1 MSVPWYL
8 MAKGKGGGGYK
19 TASGPIVSV
28 NDALAA
34 PLRSLLVN
42 IDPVQDLHGYDNPW
56 PAGGGKNLFGFEEY
70 LKANNV
76 TYTKNGNTY
85 TVTIVDSSLFQNP
98 WVFSDADVAVTIS
111 ASAYTAGTVTNPRID
126 LLNSDGNVVSNI
138 SPAYLTNQ
146 GTACKA
152 RINWSTTGT
161 FTISEPMI
169 ELGNAKTSFAP
180 YSNICPIS
188 GWSEVNV
195 WVKPTYDP
203 TANPTATI
211 QLGQT
216 VYGGTLDVTNGV
228 LTVDRAYK
236 AFDGTENTWF
246 RSSKYNGSFYIAT
259 GFALVLN
266 PSLNFAIC
274 SHAVRATTFPTGYTF
289 GKFEFDGQSNNP
301 YFNVWIAAA
310 NTSLDDFKTYLA
322 GQAQNGTPVSF
333 CCKLATPIEYTLT
346 PTQISTLQGQNNV
359 WADSGNVTVEY
370 LSSGGT
376 DPDLM
381 KLAVAF
387 MGRK

>member
-42 IDPVQDLHGYDNPW
+42 IEPVQDLHGYDNPW
-56 PAGGGKNLFGFEEY
+56 PAGGGKNLYNKDGHDYSNGYIATEY
-70 LKANNV
+70 LKSDGTQTQPTAGNWQ
-76 TYTKNGNTY
+76 TSEYIPIAGGLSYTISGLRTSDSHSPAMCY
-85 TVTIVDSSLFQNP
+85 YDSSKSFISGMPYQNRAQITHQSP
-98 WVFSDADVAVTIS
+98 SNAAYVRLSIGPTATTQDSVQFEQS
-111 ASAYTAGTVTNPRID
+111 AS
-126 LLNSDGNVVSNI
+126 
-138 SPAYLTNQ
+138 
-146 GTACKA
+146 
-152 RINWSTTGT
+152 
-161 FTISEPMI
+161 
-169 ELGNAKTSFAP
+169 KTPYAP

-188 GWSEVNV
+188 GWSAVNV

-228 LTVDRAYK
+228 LTVRPYY
-236 AFDGTENTWF
+236 G
-246 RSSKYNGSFYIAT
+246 SYNGEPLVGPWISSMDAYAPGAT
-259 GFALVLN
+259 
-266 PSLNFAIC
+266 P
-274 SHAVRATTFPTGYTF
+274 TTG
-289 GKFEFDGQSNNP
+289 
-301 YFNVWIAAA
+301 
-310 NTSLDDFKTYLA
+310 
-322 GQAQNGTPVSF
+322 AQVVDLGGTPI
-333 CCKLATPIEYTLT
+333 TIPLT
-346 PTQISTLQGQNNV
+346 PQEISTLQGQNNV
-359 WADSGNVTVEY
+359 WADSGDVTVEY